1 MPEPSPARV
10 SGVKGTINIR
20 VNENVTLENL
30 QGILARV
37 VGLTGCRTCGLL
49 GVDLVLGGDPVEL
62 QEITKIPGVASASF
76 NV

>member
-1 MPEPSPARV
+1 MPEPSAAKV
-10 SGVKGTINIR
+10 SGVKGTLNIR